1 MFNIVSIWTVHS
13 VPSFRPLLPLTPE
26 ERTTHPQAHPSPV
39 QEETKNG
46 RSCLL
51 WERHLTYT
59 HCSSRLRNH
68 PFSYVIM
75 STTTDSGP
83 LLTGGGPEVA
93 DSSEIELTDAR
104 PRLSTSASVAAADI
118 ALETKV
124 EELVLQR
131 EETSRII
138 KRNDSSKNNLDKTEI
153 EAHLKVGQ
161 ANSKEKFKTVIG
173 TKRSK
178 PKSAN
183 LTKHVDVVDI
193 FADPSV
199 IRGAGSHAVR
209 ITHDGQTLRE
219 ENVRIAGGDF
229 EDTLEEH
236 AVDQANVAGVRG
248 EAPGDGKTKF
258 GTWDGVFVS
267 CLLNIFGVIMFLRL
281 GWVVGQAG
289 IIQALLIILLG
300 GVITSLT
307 TASMAAI
314 ATNGTVRGGGA
325 YFMISRALGPEIGGT
340 IGVLFFL
347 GLCVAVSM
355 YVIGFC
361 ETLVENMGVCPNV
374 YDENGM
380 LTLCDPSKVKFT
392 FFGCTGPTFEDM
404 AACKLNDIRV
414 YGILLM
420 VILLI
425 MALIGTGWVIKMQ
438 IGLFALLVCTIM
450 SFCLGTF
457 NHNGEA
463 DNLNGFVGWGGT
475 IKRILDVNGTSTLIE
490 TGQDNLANMLH
501 AQYTTQKVGGVD
513 KDFNFFKVFSIFFPA
528 VTGIMAGANISGM
541 LKDPAKNI
549 TVGTFSAIG
558 VSTLVYMLMA
568 FFIGATIQRTQ
579 LLNDY
584 YVMMKVELAK
594 SVLESGQ
601 IIGWLVLIGVYA
613 ATFSSA
619 LASLVGA
626 PQMLFN
632 VAKDRIIPICGFFA
646 TTHRPTCWSRRSK
659 RFCNKEKKPFCGCF
673 EPITSELND
682 AGVPTYTDTSGHATT
697 EADPVFGYFITFLV
711 ACGCILIGD
720 LNFVAPLISMFFML
734 TYGLL
739 NLSCFFLSYYETPG
753 WRPTFKYFHW
763 STALL
768 ATVLCLIA
776 MFLTDVTFAPVSI
789 GIAALLTF
797 YISTIRVKTNWG
809 TALDG
814 RAYTNATDAIFHLR
828 NIRLH
833 IKTFRPSYVVLTS
846 EKIIERDA
854 SAENSLARYLYTLR
868 KGGGCVFWG
877 RIIEDTESRDLQL
890 LRERYEDS
898 YKCLT
903 PGEETDENTKY
914 APLDV
919 IRSPTFFGGALALLQ
934 GAGIGNLRPNT
945 MVIPFFENWQTVA
958 AEDNGADGSEHAL
971 LSGYVN
977 TIAAAQKMRFGT
989 MITRNLDSINWRQ
1002 PKAKHTVDVWWLI
1015 DDGGLAMLVP
1025 YIMSQAPFWRS
1036 NTDDLHETTVRL
1048 FFIYEGNK
1056 DATSMAAFGDELK
1069 NNREL
1074 VRKFRFDFE
1083 IMDPEEHDLFM
1094 VKQDGSNPEGGPSKR
1109 TIEDFNS
1116 LNAVTLDEIGND
1128 DVVAATKQWLRVSEI
1143 IRENCPKRFTKMVYM
1158 TMPHPRSFI
1167 PPKVYLGW
1175 LEILSMNMPPV
1186 VFIKGNSKDCLTYF
1200 LE

>member
-1 MFNIVSIWTVHS
+1 
-13 VPSFRPLLPLTPE
+13 
-26 ERTTHPQAHPSPV
+26 
-39 QEETKNG
+39 
-46 RSCLL
+46 
-51 WERHLTYT
+51 
-59 HCSSRLRNH
+59 
-68 PFSYVIM
+68 M

-267 CLLNIFGVIMFLRL
+267 CLLNIFG
-281 GWVVGQAG
+281 Q
-289 IIQALLIILLG
+289 Q
-300 GVITSLT
+300 
-307 TASMAAI
+307 MAPFE
-314 ATNGTVRGGGA
+314 GGGD

-374 YDENGM
+374 YDEVGM

-549 TVGTFSAIG
+549 
-558 VSTLVYMLMA
+558 
-568 FFIGATIQRTQ
+568 
-579 LLNDY
+579 
-584 YVMMKVELAK
+584 
-594 SVLESGQ
+594 
-601 IIGWLVLIGVYA
+601 
-613 ATFSSA
+613 
-619 LASLVGA
+619 
-626 PQMLFN
+626 
-632 VAKDRIIPICGFFA
+632 
-646 TTHRPTCWSRRSK
+646 
-659 RFCNKEKKPFCGCF
+659 
-673 EPITSELND
+673 
-682 AGVPTYTDTSGHATT
+682 
-697 EADPVFGYFITFLV
+697 
-711 ACGCILIGD
+711 
-720 LNFVAPLISMFFML
+720 
-734 TYGLL
+734 
-739 NLSCFFLSYYETPG
+739 
-753 WRPTFKYFHW
+753 
-763 STALL
+763 
-768 ATVLCLIA
+768 
-776 MFLTDVTFAPVSI
+776 
-789 GIAALLTF
+789 
-797 YISTIRVKTNWG
+797 
-809 TALDG
+809 
-814 RAYTNATDAIFHLR
+814 
-828 NIRLH
+828 
-833 IKTFRPSYVVLTS
+833 
-846 EKIIERDA
+846 
-854 SAENSLARYLYTLR
+854 
-868 KGGGCVFWG
+868 
-877 RIIEDTESRDLQL
+877 
-890 LRERYEDS
+890 
-898 YKCLT
+898 
-903 PGEETDENTKY
+903 
-914 APLDV
+914 
-919 IRSPTFFGGALALLQ
+919 
-934 GAGIGNLRPNT
+934 
-945 MVIPFFENWQTVA
+945 
-958 AEDNGADGSEHAL
+958 
-971 LSGYVN
+971 
-977 TIAAAQKMRFGT
+977 
-989 MITRNLDSINWRQ
+989 
-1002 PKAKHTVDVWWLI
+1002 
-1015 DDGGLAMLVP
+1015 
-1025 YIMSQAPFWRS
+1025 
-1036 NTDDLHETTVRL
+1036 
-1048 FFIYEGNK
+1048 
-1056 DATSMAAFGDELK
+1056 
-1069 NNREL
+1069 
-1074 VRKFRFDFE
+1074 
-1083 IMDPEEHDLFM
+1083 
-1094 VKQDGSNPEGGPSKR
+1094 
-1109 TIEDFNS
+1109 
-1116 LNAVTLDEIGND
+1116 
-1128 DVVAATKQWLRVSEI
+1128 
-1143 IRENCPKRFTKMVYM
+1143 
-1158 TMPHPRSFI
+1158 
-1167 PPKVYLGW
+1167 
-1175 LEILSMNMPPV
+1175 
-1186 VFIKGNSKDCLTYF
+1186 
-1200 LE
+1200 